1 MIPDGEVVIDVLVV
15 DTLVV
20 VVGDDVNNT
29 LKLPVRL
36 IPIAIPPHSD
46 TTCIV

>member
-15 DTLVV
+15 DTLV
-20 VVGDDVNNT
+20 GDGVNNT
-29 LKLPVRL
+29 VKLPVRL